1 MNPPPQQANLFGTTA
16 PGHAHDR
23 LFFALWPDDAIRA
36 RMQAAAQALK
46 LAHEPRGR
54 WTSPARYHLTLQF
67 LGDFEQL
74 PPALAEDACAA
85 AAAVGSSRFDLPL
98 DIAGSFRNRS
108 IPWWLGC
115 STMPAGLQQLWD
127 RLGVQL
133 ARAGVRVASSPR
145 LVPHVTVLRDAAG
158 PLPDT
163 AIDPVEWPVDSF
175 ALIHSRLG
183 AHGGYRVLGQWPL
196 RD

>member
-1 MNPPPQQANLFGTTA
+1 MNPPPQQSSLFGAA
-16 PGHAHDR
+16 PRRATDR
-23 LFFALWPDDAIRA
+23 LFFALWPDDMTRA

-46 LAHEPRGR
+46 AAHAPRGR
-54 WTSPARYHLTLQF
+54 WTSPQRYHLTLQF

-74 PPALAEDACAA
+74 PPALITDACAA
-85 AAAVGSSRFDLPL
+85 AAAVESPRFDLRL

-115 STMPAGLQQLWD
+115 SAMPDGLQQLWD

-145 LVPHVTVLRDAAG
+145 LVPHVTVLRDAAR
-158 PLPDT
+158 PLPET
-163 AIDPVEWPVDSF
+163 AIEPVTWPTGSF

-183 AHGGYRVLGQWPL
+183 AQGGYHVLGEWPL